1 MKQQKNTSFTLTMNS
16 HTGKTS
22 SEELINRT
30 KKMIER
36 GTLLFK

>member
-1 MKQQKNTSFTLTMNS
+1 MKQQKNMSFTLTMNS

-30 KKMIER
+30 KKNDRKRDVII
-36 GTLLFK
+36 

>member
-30 KKMIER
+30 KKNDRKRDIII
-36 GTLLFK
+36 

>member
-30 KKMIER
+30 KKNDRKRDVII
-36 GTLLFK
+36 